1 MKRIIVIVQ
10 SIFVLLIRL
19 PALLPRFAV
28 ICGVLALTTG
38 KVPDMR
44 GRLPMRIKYE
54 AVVSSGARY
63 FD

>member
-10 SIFVLLIRL
+10 SIFVLLYDCRL
-19 PALLPRFAV
+19 LLPRFAV

-38 KVPDMR
+38 KVPYML

-54 AVVSSGARY
+54 AVVFAVARY